1 MANIGIGVYRSTN
14 VMPEAL
20 LNFSALLGWDPN
32 LQKNTHLN
40 KRGVMTLKEMKEN
53 VRSVLY
59 PSALLS
65 ANTKQFTLKF
75 TRGDII
81 VDLSKLK
88 FFQKQLTRSL
98 ITGENPDSAALSK
111 QIIQPILSEVEQ
123 ITKSFQ
129 GDQKREALDAEPH
142 LREIHDNLS
151 SKQVENTHSED
162 YVLQVLKAWKGSV
175 DDPFHFVKDNLFAF
189 FRPSKDAI
197 RIKYK
202 ELQTNMARIMIIKS
216 DRRTLINADIS
227 KVLKLFT
234 YKLSLVKENNWTAEK
249 LGDIVKQ
256 LVDSVKFYDTLANK
270 DKFES
275 AGWLFMRHGLVN
287 GQPGSALVPLML
299 LFGQHE
305 TVYRMRKARKVAA
318 DQEKLMD
325 KERKKAQSQRYH
337 PNAERVPE
345 PEPRNETLA
354 TASRKK
360 AELTGEDP
368 FETAMEE
375 KKGKDKALEAGP
387 FKSQPPPP
395 PPKKS
400 PPRDPGEVERTP
412 QFLSKSEFKFGT
424 RHIGLRKNVEP
435 RGPAFGD
442 ITETLQYRQNAQSQD
457 GQAPKSVEA
466 DAIFRPLEG
475 DWVTH
480 IHQEAQL
487 QDERSKPQ
495 GTGSSEAQ
503 GLLGINT
510 HDHGKGTKDSDD
522 STFPGLAVKPDKV
535 IERGPFRPKGV
546 ETIVDKSSHI
556 EHLRAINAAVA
567 RGREL
572 AQMRK
577 KDGQRSTGPSRLQM
591 LRGTGLGPMAT
602 GPVTWGPLNPK
613 AVFRRKKAQGSVARG
628 SKKGSL
634 QAYND
639 GERATASVPGDNR
652 LTEQT
657 EIDTSG
663 DTWGTS
669 QGLDYHGK
677 NQAAAELKAQ
687 KKAEE
692 EGEKP
697 APAKMEQQRGGKL
710 D

>member
-14 VMPEAL
+14 VIPEAL

-32 LQKNTHLN
+32 LQKNTHMN
-40 KRGVMTLKEMKEN
+40 KRGVMTLREMKEN
-53 VRSVLY
+53 VRSALH

-111 QIIQPILSEVEQ
+111 QIIQPISAEVEQ
-123 ITKSFQ
+123 ITKGFQ

-142 LREIHDNLS
+142 LREIYDSLAS
-151 SKQVENTHSED
+151 RQLGDTYSED

-197 RIKYK
+197 RIRYK

-216 DRRTLINADIS
+216 DRKTLINADIS
-227 KVLKLFT
+227 KVLKNFT
-234 YKLSLVKENNWTAEK
+234 YNLSLVKETDWTAEK
-249 LGDIVKQ
+249 LGDIVKK

-275 AGWLFMRHGLVN
+275 AGWLFMRHGLIN

-325 KERKKAQSQRYH
+325 EERKKMHSQRSH
-337 PNAERVPE
+337 PNAGSVPE
-345 PEPRNETLA
+345 PEPRNEPLT
-354 TASRKK
+354 TVSRRQ
-360 AELTGEDP
+360 AELIGEDP
-368 FETAMEE
+368 FVIAMEE
-375 KKGKDKALEAGP
+375 KKRKEKALEEGP

-395 PPKKS
+395 PKKKS
-400 PPRDPGEVERTP
+400 PPRDPSEVERTP
-412 QFLSKSEFKFGT
+412 QFLSRSEFKFGT
-424 RHIGLRKNVEP
+424 RHIGLRRNI
-435 RGPAFGD
+435 FGN
-442 ITETLQYRQNAQSQD
+442 ITETLQYRRNAQSQD
-457 GQAPKSVEA
+457 GQAPETAQV
-466 DAIFRPLEG
+466 DAVLRPLEG

-480 IHQEAQL
+480 KSRVSQL
-487 QDERSKPQ
+487 QDGQPNPQ
-495 GTGSSEAQ
+495 GTGSFEAQ
-503 GLLGINT
+503 GPFGIKIQD
-510 HDHGKGTKDSDD
+510 HDRHTEDPND
-522 STFPGLAVKPDKV
+522 STFAGMAVQFDEVK
-535 IERGPFRPKGV
+535 ELGPFRPQGV
-546 ETIVDKSSHI
+546 RDIVDKSSHV

-572 AQMRK
+572 AKMRK
-577 KDGQRSTGPSRLQM
+577 TDGQTATGPSRLQM
-591 LRGTGLGPMAT
+591 LRGTGMGPMAT
-602 GPVTWGPLNPK
+602 GPVTRGPLNPK
-613 AVFRRKKAQGSVARG
+613 AIFRREKAQPSAAGG
-628 SKKGSL
+628 SKKTSP
-634 QAYND
+634 QAHKD
-639 GERATASVPGDNR
+639 GERATASVPNDNG
-652 LTEQT
+652 LTKQT
-657 EIDTSG
+657 ETDTAG
-663 DTWGTS
+663 DTWGAS

-677 NQAAAELKAQ
+677 NQAAAELKTQ
-687 KKAEE
+687 KKSGEE
-692 EGEKP
+692 KEEKG
-697 APAKMEQQRGGKL
+697 ATAQTEQQ
-710 D
+710 